1 MGAIALLMSNEALEA
16 GSDNKRF
23 AFILPRSKWS

>member
-16 GSDNKRF
+16 GSDKRF